1 MLTSTTA
8 VLQDKTIEKYLGVI
22 SSEVILGANVFRDF
36 SAGIRDFFG
45 GRSGSYEEVFD
56 KAKTEA
62 LKEIIQKAEEL
73 GANGVIGIAYNFS
86 NLGANGSMLM
96 VAISGT
102 AVRIKD

>member
-62 LKEIIQKAEEL
+62 LREIIQKAEQL

>member
-62 LKEIIQKAEEL
+62 LREIIQKAEQL

-86 NLGANGSMLM
+86 NLGSNGSMLM

>member
-8 VLQDKTIEKYLGVI
+8 VLQDKIVEKYLGVI

-62 LKEIIQKAEEL
+62 LREIILKAEAL

-86 NLGANGSMLM
+86 NVGSNGSMLM

-102 AVRIKD
+102 AVIIRD

>member
-62 LKEIIQKAEEL
+62 LKEIIQKAEGL

>member
-45 GRSGSYEEVFD
+45 GRSNSYEEVFD

>member
-8 VLQDKTIEKYLGVI
+8 VLQDKIVEQYLGVI
-22 SSEVILGANVFRDF
+22 SAEVILGANVFRDF

-45 GRSGSYEEVFD
+45 GRSGSYEQVFE

-62 LKEIIQKAEEL
+62 LREIIQKAEDL
-73 GANGVIGIAYNFS
+73 GGNGVIGIAYNFS
-86 NLGANGSMLM
+86 NVGSNGSMLM

-102 AVRIKD
+102 AVIIKD